1 MSNTLRSRFIPV
13 LLYSN
18 KGFVKTFNF
27 KNPKYLGDPINVI
40 KIFNEKNI
48 DEIIIFDIDASSK
61 RTEINF
67 DLLKR
72 VSRESRMPVCF
83 GGGVKDAGTAE
94 KLLSIGIEKISLS
107 SAAVLDKT
115 LIEKVANRIGKQS
128 VVITLDVRK
137 KWTGSYE
144 IYINNGNTNT
154 GISLKK
160 FLSNLDYNF
169 VGEVCIN
176 SIDKDGTNEGYD
188 LSLIKKHYTDI
199 KSHATFVGGCNSIDE
214 ITNIFKDYSPI
225 GLGASSF
232 VVLKGRFKAV
242 LISYPKE
249 ELNTFHG
256 L

>member
-1 MSNTLRSRFIPV
+1 MSNKLRSRFIPV

-27 KNPKYLGDPINVI
+27 KDPKYLGDPINVI
-40 KIFNEKNI
+40 KIFNEKNTN
-48 DEIIIFDIDASSK
+48 EITIFDIDASSK
-61 RTEINF
+61 GTEINF

-72 VSRESRMPVCF
+72 VSRESRMPVCY
-83 GGGVKDAGTAE
+83 GGGVKDVETAE

-107 SAAVLDKT
+107 SAAILDST
-115 LIEKVANRIGKQS
+115 LIEKISNRIGKQS

-137 KWTGSYE
+137 KWNGSYE
-144 IYINNGNTNT
+144 IYINNGKINT

-160 FLSNLDYNF
+160 FLSNLNYNF

-176 SIDKDGTNEGYD
+176 SIDKDGTNDGYD
-188 LSLIKKHYTDI
+188 LSLIKKYYNEI

-225 GLGASSF
+225 GLGASSY
-232 VVLKGRFKAV
+232 VVLKGKFKAV
-242 LISYPKE
+242 LISYPTE

>member
-1 MSNTLRSRFIPV
+1 MSNQLRSRFIPV

-40 KIFNEKNI
+40 KIFNEKNAN
-48 DEIIIFDIDASSK
+48 EITIFDIDVSSK
-61 RTEINF
+61 GTNINF

-72 VSRESRMPVCF
+72 VSRESRMPVCY
-83 GGGVKDAGTAE
+83 GGGVKDIETAE

-107 SAAVLDKT
+107 SAAILDPT
-115 LIEKVANRIGKQS
+115 LIEKISNRIGKQS
-128 VVITLDVRK
+128 VVITLDVKK

-144 IYINNGNTNT
+144 IYLNNGKTNT
-154 GISLKK
+154 GISLAK

-176 SIDKDGTNEGYD
+176 SIDKDGTNDGYD
-188 LSLIKKHYTDI
+188 LSLIKKYYNEI
-199 KSHATFVGGCNSIDE
+199 KSHVTFVGGCNSIDD
-214 ITNIFKDYSPI
+214 ITNVFKDYSPI
-225 GLGASSF
+225 GLGASSY
-232 VVLKGRFKAV
+232 VVLKGKFKAV
-242 LISYPKE
+242 LISYPTD
-249 ELNTFHG
+249 ELNAFHG

>member
-1 MSNTLRSRFIPV
+1 MSNHPRSRFIPV

-40 KIFNEKNI
+40 KIFNEKKAN
-48 DEIIIFDIDASSK
+48 EITIFDIDASSK
-61 RTEINF
+61 GTNINF

-72 VSRESRMPVCF
+72 VSRESRMPVCY
-83 GGGVKDAGTAE
+83 GGGVKDVETAE

-107 SAAVLDKT
+107 SGAILDTT
-115 LIEKVANRIGKQS
+115 LIKKISNKIGKQS
-128 VVITLDVRK
+128 VVITLDVKK

-144 IYINNGNTNT
+144 IYINNGQTNT
-154 GISLKK
+154 GISLSK

-169 VGEVCIN
+169 VGEVCII
-176 SIDKDGTNEGYD
+176 SIDKDGTNDGYD
-188 LSLIKKHYTDI
+188 LSLIKKHYDDI
-199 KSHATFVGGCNSIDE
+199 KSNATFVGGCNSIDE
-214 ITNIFKDYSPI
+214 IANIFKDYSPI
-225 GLGASSF
+225 GLGASTY
-232 VVLKGRFKAV
+232 VVLKGKFKAV
-242 LISYPKE
+242 LISYPTK

>member
-1 MSNTLRSRFIPV
+1 MSNKLRSRFIPV

-40 KIFNEKNI
+40 KIFNEKNT

-61 RTEINF
+61 GTEINF

-72 VSRESRMPVCF
+72 VSRESRMPVCY
-83 GGGVKDAGTAE
+83 GGGVKDAETAE

-107 SAAVLDKT
+107 SAAVLDTT

-137 KWTGSYE
+137 KRTGSYE
-144 IYINNGNTNT
+144 IYINNGKTNT
-154 GISLKK
+154 GIPLKK
-160 FLSNLDYNF
+160 YLCNLDYNF

-188 LSLIKKHYTDI
+188 LSLIKKHYHNI
-199 KSHATFVGGCNSIDE
+199 KSHATFVGGCNSVNE

-242 LISYPKE
+242 LISYPTE

>member
-1 MSNTLRSRFIPV
+1 MSNKLRSRFIPV

-40 KIFNEKNI
+40 KIFNEKNT

-61 RTEINF
+61 GTEINF

-72 VSRESRMPVCF
+72 VSRESRMPVCY
-83 GGGVKDAGTAE
+83 GGGVKDAETAE

-107 SAAVLDKT
+107 SAAVLDTT

-137 KWTGSYE
+137 KRTGSYE
-144 IYINNGNTNT
+144 IYINNGKTNT
-154 GISLKK
+154 GIPLKK
-160 FLSNLDYNF
+160 FLCNLDYNF

-188 LSLIKKHYTDI
+188 LSLIKKHYHNI
-199 KSHATFVGGCNSIDE
+199 KSHATFVGGCNSVNE

-242 LISYPKE
+242 LISYPTE

>member
-1 MSNTLRSRFIPV
+1 MRNQLRSRFVPI

-40 KIFNEKNI
+40 KIFNEKKVN
-48 DEIIIFDIDASSK
+48 EITIFDIDVTTK
-61 RTEINF
+61 GTEIYF

-72 VSRESRMPVCF
+72 VSRESKMPVCY
-83 GGGVKDAGTAE
+83 GGGVKDVETAE

-107 SAAVLDKT
+107 SAAILDST
-115 LIEKVANRIGKQS
+115 LIEKISNRIGKQS
-128 VVITLDVRK
+128 VVITLDVKK

-144 IYINNGNTNT
+144 IYINNGKTNT
-154 GISLKK
+154 EISLTK

-176 SIDKDGTNEGYD
+176 SIDKDGTNDGYD
-188 LSLIKKHYTDI
+188 LSLIKKHYNDI
-199 KSHATFVGGCNSIDE
+199 KSHATFVGGCNSIDD
-214 ITNIFKDYSPI
+214 ITNIFKNYSPI
-225 GLGASSF
+225 GLGASSY
-232 VVLKGRFKAV
+232 VVLKGKFKAV
-242 LISYPKE
+242 LISYPTE

>member
-27 KNPKYLGDPINVI
+27 KDPKYLGDPINVI
-40 KIFNEKNI
+40 KIFNEKNT
-48 DEIIIFDIDASSK
+48 DEITIFDIDASSK
-61 RTEINF
+61 GTKINF

-72 VSRESRMPVCF
+72 VSRESRMPVCY
-83 GGGVKDAGTAE
+83 GGGVKDAETAE

-107 SAAVLDKT
+107 SAAVEDKT

-154 GISLKK
+154 GISLKN

-188 LSLIKKHYTDI
+188 LSLIKKHYPDI